1 MKSQN
6 RRQFLRNVGP
16 LALMPFV
23 PALPLRNFLRTS
35 PDLILYNA
43 DIMTINPG
51 QPKAEA
57 LAIVGDRI
65 VAVGSNREIRR
76 MASSHTKKV
85 DIGGHFIAP
94 GFIDAHAHPLTA
106 GKGHLRSLDADL
118 RSIKAIQEIIRD
130 KAASM
135 PPGHTVS
142 AFKYDDTKTTDGRK
156 INRYDLDAAAPN
168 HPVQVWH
175 RGGHSVYV
183 NSLALDLMGYT
194 RETPDPEGGKIIR
207 DPATG
212 EPTGELHETAYAPL
226 ENINAKPKPSPES
239 AEKEDDQDAV
249 RLISEMMNKAGITS
263 VTEAYGSPQSLRT
276 YQDAY
281 KNGKLSLRIYSL
293 IGTSRVDKM
302 IDAGLVTGFGDEWVR
317 IGGMKMTCDGSISE
331 RTARLSQPYI
341 GRPDDYGI
349 IRNDEE
355 DIYKSSLRAHK
366 AGWQIAIHANGDVA
380 VDKVLNVFERLQA
393 EHPRKDPRFRI
404 EHCTVVNDG
413 LIRRMKAL
421 NVIPNPFSTYVY
433 FHGEKMKE
441 YGKER
446 VEHMFAVRS
455 FLDAGLMPTQTSDY
469 VPGPFEPM
477 MAIQSSVT
485 RTDMHGDVWGPS
497 QKISVEEAIKVGTL
511 HGAYASYEENIKGSL
526 EVGKLSDLVVL
537 GKDPRKTDPFDII
550 NIPIERTMVGGKWVY
565 ES

>member
-1 MKSQN
+1 MTLQN
-6 RRQFLRNVGP
+6 RRQFLKKAGP
-16 LALMPFV
+16 LGLMPLV
-23 PALPLRNFLRTS
+23 PALSFRDFFRTS

-43 DIMTINPG
+43 NIITVNPD
-51 QPKAEA
+51 QPQAEA
-57 LAIVGDRI
+57 LAVIGDRI

-76 MASSHTKKV
+76 LAGARTRKV
-85 DIGGHFIAP
+85 DIGGKVVTP

-118 RSIKAIQEIIRD
+118 RSIKAIQELIRE
-130 KAASM
+130 KAAKT
-135 PPGHTVS
+135 PPGHMIS

-156 INRYDLDAAAPN
+156 LNRYDLDAAAPN
-168 HPVQVWH
+168 HLVQVWH

-183 NSLALDLMGYT
+183 NSRALELMGYT
-194 RETPDPEGGKIIR
+194 RDTPDPEGGKIIK
-207 DPATG
+207 DPETG
-212 EPTGELHETAYAPL
+212 LPTGELLETAYAPMDKL
-226 ENINAKPKPSPES
+226 DPNPTPPG
-239 AEKEDDQDAV
+239 KEDDQEAV
-249 RLISEMMNKAGITS
+249 KLISQLMNRAGITS
-263 VTEAYGSPQSLRT
+263 VTEAYGSPQSLIT
-276 YQDAY
+276 YQDAQ
-281 KNGKLSLRIYSL
+281 KAGKLSLRIYSL

-302 IDAGLVTGFGDEWVR
+302 IDAGMRTGFGDEWVR
-317 IGGMKMTCDGSISE
+317 IGGMKITCDGSISE
-331 RTARLSQPYI
+331 RTARLSEPYI

-355 DIYKSSLRAHK
+355 DLYENSIRAHK
-366 AGWQIAIHANGDVA
+366 ADWQIAIHANGDVA
-380 VDKVLNVFERLQA
+380 VDKALSVFERLQA
-393 EHPRKDPRFRI
+393 EYPRKDPRFRI
-404 EHCTVVNDG
+404 EHCTVVNND

-441 YGKER
+441 YGAKR
-446 VEHMFAVRS
+446 VENMFAVRS
-455 FLDAGLMPTQTSDY
+455 FLDAGLKPTQTSDY

-485 RTDMHGDVWGPS
+485 RTDIHGDVWGPS
-497 QKISVEEAIKVGTL
+497 QKITVEEAIKVGTI
-511 HGAYASYEENIKGSL
+511 HGAYASYEEDIKGSL

-537 GKDPRKTDPFDII
+537 GADPRKVDPFDII